1 MTETSIYDIIL
12 SYYTPTSYI
21 QKIKLMK
28 KGEQFTCTLIS
39 FKSKRQ
45 RFLALPADD
54 FCRVFG
60 YKFFARREESRI
72 TI

>member
-39 FKSKRQ
+39 FKSKRL
-45 RFLALPADD
+45 FLPYQLMI
-54 FCRVFG
+54 FVG
-60 YKFFARREESRI
+60 YSVTNFLLGVRNPV
-72 TI
+72 